1 MGESK
6 RRVIKMT
13 KEKILFF
20 DCETSGFIKKA
31 LSYDDPE
38 QAWLVQI
45 GAILTEGNE
54 QIDEIN
60 CLIRA
65 NGREINYH
73 AEQIHGFSAEKT
85 ESEGLDEL
93 NAAEQFGLL
102 LNQADRI
109 VCHNFDFDWKY
120 VYQLMQRNIDE
131 LSDDARS
138 AFYLDLPTQCTM
150 KDKRVIKFCGLK
162 NKNGR
167 PKWPKLIELHEILFD
182 KGFEGAHDAMAD
194 IVATKDCYFEL
205 IERGVI

>member
-1 MGESK
+1 
-6 RRVIKMT
+6 MT
-13 KEKILFF
+13 TAKILFF
-20 DCETSGFIKKA
+20 DTETSGFIKKA

-45 GAILTEGNE
+45 GAILSDNEGNV
-54 QIDEIN
+54 IDEIN

-73 AEQIHGFSAEKT
+73 AEKIHGFSAEKT
-85 ESEGLDEL
+85 ELDGIEEL
-93 NAAEQFGLL
+93 SAAEQFGLL
-102 LNQADRI
+102 LAQVDKI

-120 VYQLMQRNIDE
+120 VYQLMQRNIEE
-131 LSDDARS
+131 LSDDARA
-138 AFYLDLPTQCTM
+138 AFYVNRDSQCTM

-167 PKWPKLIELHEILFD
+167 AKWPKLIELHEILFD
-182 KGFEGAHDAMAD
+182 CGFDGAHDAMAD
-194 IVATKDCYFEL
+194 ITATKDCYFEL